1 MDSDKSLFLSLLHHK
16 LLSVYLLFARF
27 RNKKTGEEWEDLMSI
42 SEMETF
48 TKKRSIELVPTSV
61 GIVSSVGQLDSKID
75 GGFKDVLHKI
85 SDAHPHSDLAD
96 RYGKKTA
103 KQAKSKAALDKI
115 KKKYGKITE

>member
-1 MDSDKSLFLSLLHHK
+1 MPL
-16 LLSVYLLFARF
+16 YTF
-27 RNKKTGEEWEDLMSI
+27 RNKKTGEEWEDMMTI
-42 SEMETF
+42 AEMEAF
-48 TKKRSIELVPTSV
+48 SKKRDIELVPTGF

-75 GGFKDVLHKI
+75 GGMKEVFSKI

>member
-1 MDSDKSLFLSLLHHK
+1 MPI
-16 LLSVYLLFARF
+16 YTF

-48 TKKRSIELVPTSV
+48 TKKRNIQLVPTSV

-85 SDAHPHSDLAD
+85 SDPHPHSDLAD

-103 KQAKSKAALDKI
+103 KQAKSKAALDNI

>member
-1 MDSDKSLFLSLLHHK
+1 MPTYEFLNKETGQFEDHFMSYTKLDEFKKNNPHLLQQI
-16 LLSVYLLFARF
+16 SAPNIVGGYNDRV
-27 RNKKTGEEWEDLMSI
+27 KT
-42 SEMETF
+42 
-48 TKKRSIELVPTSV
+48 
-61 GIVSSVGQLDSKID
+61 D